1 MNIEFL
7 RDYCF
12 NKKLTTESTPFDYNT
27 LVFKVYGKIFCICDI
42 DSFESI
48 NLKCEPEKAIYLREE
63 FNGINPGYHMNKKH
77 WNTID
82 VNKDVPDDQIIQMI
96 DDSYLLV
103 INSFPKKI
111 QKELFSDLI

>member
-1 MNIEFL
+1 
-7 RDYCF
+7 
-12 NKKLTTESTPFDYNT
+12 
-27 LVFKVYGKIFCICDI
+27 
-42 DSFESI
+42 
-48 NLKCEPEKAIYLREE
+48 
-63 FNGINPGYHMNKKH
+63 MNKKH